1 MRALGRRLSA
11 SLEKSGNAQSRT
23 RPYFMK
29 GKGLLLSKLPR
40 APAMRQRQIPRE
52 RQKYTERHRQRHTET
67 CKLRGT
73 PILRE
78 TPSSRKR
85 HTVLRV
91 RYIHTHTEAE
101 KSKQGE

>member
-1 MRALGRRLSA
+1 M
-11 SLEKSGNAQSRT
+11 E
-23 RPYFMK
+23 
-29 GKGLLLSKLPR
+29 
-40 APAMRQRQIPRE
+40 
-52 RQKYTERHRQRHTET
+52 RHTET

-73 PILRE
+73 HILRE

-101 KSKQGE
+101 KSKQGERDTHSHTERDTQAQR

>member
-1 MRALGRRLSA
+1 M
-11 SLEKSGNAQSRT
+11 
-23 RPYFMK
+23 
-29 GKGLLLSKLPR
+29 
-40 APAMRQRQIPRE
+40 
-52 RQKYTERHRQRHTET
+52 ERHRQRHTET

-73 PILRE
+73 HTLRE

-101 KSKQGE
+101 KSKQGERDTHSHTERDTQAQR

>member
-1 MRALGRRLSA
+1 MYDYTHTL
-11 SLEKSGNAQSRT
+11 
-23 RPYFMK
+23 
-29 GKGLLLSKLPR
+29 
-40 APAMRQRQIPRE
+40 RQRILNKESETHTNIQRDPQTLRERQIPRE